1 MAAMTHSLTS
11 TLVVAVAQPAVS
23 GRQRAENRA
32 CMLRWRAVAGKG
44 QGSTGGVAVLAGE
57 GDATE
62 GVGSVATKA
71 RKSSPLQKGGT
82 LGGQAAEG
90 KDPAPATLGKASP
103 IAAFVE
109 GKFDDPRWQSGTW
122 DVKKFTKDGKV
133 DWDAVIDAGM
143 SNFETPS
150 CLFLWFVVL

>member
-1 MAAMTHSLTS
+1 M
-11 TLVVAVAQPAVS
+11 
-23 GRQRAENRA
+23 
-32 CMLRWRAVAGKG
+32 AGKG